1 MKLVTLVLLALV
13 ALATG
18 VAYIAPETEDEVQS
32 SILADMAHFD
42 KSDVQSEIADED
54 SDDELELALTHAD
67 LDDENAL
74 SQDFD
79 QDGTAEVQDN
89 LVKGQHYR
97 RRARRVTRR
106 YRRPRQIIRRVRRI
120 RPRQRVIIIRHP
132 PPSYFKRMK
141 HLKALLRKCKL
152 RLQKV
157 IALWR
162 HRPRR
167 RYSRHIIR
175 RVTRRIRPRQR
186 VIIIRRPPLR
196 YFRRMKHLKA
206 LLRNCK
212 LRLQKVI
219 ALLRHRRRYALRRRG
234 RG

>member
-18 VAYIAPETEDEVQS
+18 VAYIAPETKDEVQS

-42 KSDVQSEIADED
+42 KSDVQSEIADDD

-89 LVKGQHYR
+89 LVKGQHSR

-106 YRRPRQIIRRVRRI
+106 YRRPRQ
-120 RPRQRVIIIRHP
+120 
-132 PPSYFKRMK
+132 
-141 HLKALLRKCKL
+141 
-152 RLQKV
+152 
-157 IALWR
+157 
-162 HRPRR
+162 
-167 RYSRHIIR
+167 IIR

-196 YFRRMKHLKA
+196 YFQRMKHLKA

>member
-1 MKLVTLVLLALV
+1 M
-13 ALATG
+13 
-18 VAYIAPETEDEVQS
+18 QS
-32 SILADMAHFD
+32 VIN
-42 KSDVQSEIADED
+42 DED
-54 SDDELELALTHAD
+54 SDDELETHAD

-89 LVKGQHYR
+89 IVKAKHYR
-97 RRARRVTRR
+97 HRARRVTRR
-106 YRRPRQIIRRVRRI
+106 YRRPRQ
-120 RPRQRVIIIRHP
+120 
-132 PPSYFKRMK
+132 
-141 HLKALLRKCKL
+141 
-152 RLQKV
+152 
-157 IALWR
+157 
-162 HRPRR
+162 
-167 RYSRHIIR
+167 IIR

-186 VIIIRRPPLR
+186 VIIIRRPLR

-219 ALLRHRRRYALRRRG
+219 ALWRHRRRYVLRRRG

>member
-32 SILADMAHFD
+32 AILADMAHFD
-42 KSDVQSEIADED
+42 KSDVQSEIAED
-54 SDDELELALTHAD
+54 SDDESELALTHAD
-67 LDDENAL
+67 LDAL
-74 SQDFD
+74 SQHFD
-79 QDGTAEVQDN
+79 QDRTAEVQDP
-89 LVKGQHYR
+89 LVKGQRYR
-97 RRARRVTRR
+97 HRARIVTRR
-106 YRRPRQIIRRVRRI
+106 YRRPRQ
-120 RPRQRVIIIRHP
+120 
-132 PPSYFKRMK
+132 
-141 HLKALLRKCKL
+141 
-152 RLQKV
+152 
-157 IALWR
+157 
-162 HRPRR
+162 
-167 RYSRHIIR
+167 IIR

-196 YFRRMKHLKA
+196 YFQRMKHLKA

-219 ALLRHRRRYALRRRG
+219 ALLRHRRRYVLRRRG